1 MADEPDSSLLT
12 LVRRIDARTERMA
25 EDIHHLEVRVTA
37 LEEAVVENSRRFERL
52 EHRVDRIE
60 RALDPIELQ

>member
-1 MADEPDSSLLT
+1 MADEADNSLLT
-12 LVRRIDARTERMA
+12 LMRRMDARTERMA

-52 EHRVDRIE
+52 EHRVGRIE
-60 RALDPIELQ
+60 RALDPIDLQ

>member
-1 MADEPDSSLLT
+1 MSNEADHSLLT
-12 LVRRIDARTERMA
+12 LLRRMDARTERMA

-52 EHRVDRIE
+52 EHRVGRIE
-60 RALDPIELQ
+60 RALDPIDLQ